1 MVRPGLE
8 LTRLQVRAK
17 RLGGAGLGTGQFWFV
32 GQRVNRMKTLGCVIA
47 AAAGLLVS
55 APAMAQNFYAN
66 GGGYSNIW
74 SSAQGTSN
82 SYGSANAFGNSSSGS
97 IANVGGQGTSRPGG
111 FGGGGTTSAITTSNA
126 GTVSNG
132 NGYAQSQTSGYAR
145 GTVSGYGGRS
155 R

>member
-17 RLGGAGLGTGQFWFV
+17 RLAGAGLGTGQLWSV
-32 GQRVNRMKTLGCVIA
+32 RQRVNRMKTLCCVIA
-47 AAAGLLVS
+47 TAGLLVS
-55 APAMAQNFYAN
+55 APAMAQNFYTN

-82 SYGSANAFGNSSSGS
+82 SYGNANAFGNSSSAS
-97 IANVGGQGTSRPGG
+97 IANVGGQGTSGLG
-111 FGGGGTTSAITTSNA
+111 FGGGGTTSAITTSTA
-126 GTVSNG
+126 GTASNG
-132 NGYAQSQTSGYAR
+132 SGYAQSQTSGYAG
-145 GTVSGYGGRS
+145 GTVSGYGGRG